1 MSDNPLW
8 APWRSEYV
16 LRQKPCVCVFCTM
29 PTKNYDRDNNILYRG
44 KFSYIV
50 LNLYPYSTGHTMIV
64 PNRHVSDYTSLQID
78 ELAET
83 SQLTQKAIISLSKAF
98 NPDGFNLGINQG
110 KVAGAGI
117 DEHLHIHIV
126 PRWNGD
132 NNFISVTG
140 KTKVISFSLSKVYNK
155 LLQYY

>member
-1 MSDNPLW
+1 
-8 APWRSEYV
+8 
-16 LRQKPCVCVFCTM
+16 
-29 PTKNYDRDNNILYRG
+29 
-44 KFSYIV
+44 
-50 LNLYPYSTGHTMIV
+50 MIV

>member
-1 MSDNPLW
+1 
-8 APWRSEYV
+8 
-16 LRQKPCVCVFCTM
+16 M
-29 PTKNYDRDNNILYRG
+29 PTKNDDRDNNILYRG